1 MHPPW
6 VSKLRACYNDSSVPT
21 EKWGGASPRKSW
33 LHGPEALPFG
43 SKHQRAER
51 EGELG
56 TMSVL
61 YLKSCVMQTGPS
73 VLVFGKSGITG
84 TANIY
89 TESHRISVYAVIP
102 PCVQRPPNE
111 YLGWARPVF
120 EVKKQT
126 KKKPCE
132 ISTIKTAENVSDT
145 PGTVLETKRINS
157 CSVPRK

>member
-33 LHGPEALPFG
+33 PHGPEALPFG

-73 VLVFGKSGITG
+73 VLVFGKSGIIG

-126 KKKPCE
+126 KNMWNKHNQNSRKRVWHARHC
-132 ISTIKTAENVSDT
+132 SRNC
-145 PGTVLETKRINS
+145 KRIHS
-157 CSVPRK
+157 CSLPRK